1 MRLVAVSQPGA
12 GAWLNA
18 VPKHAPFRLPTCHM
32 RVAVQR
38 RLGLPLLAA
47 AGSLDRRSVH
57 GMAFDCYGDVA
68 QNDGEAGH
76 QTRHYLVLEAVA
88 KVIKSVWGGRVRSEP
103 QDYASYSTTRP
114 DIAALGCGPNGQMM
128 LGDTKIWDPVG
139 GDGLANVRGA
149 YVAMGNTRPAARA
162 QVHGLR
168 RRGDPSAAVWDWS
181 AGSGF
186 VPETDGQYTKAAELG
201 CDVWC
206 LLFET
211 FGGFSP
217 EVMALLKALTEER
230 QNKLNSS
237 EYDLTTWAARTWMS
251 FSVQKISVA
260 VQMASTGEI
269 IHALGLAAA
278 GDPRGG

>member
-1 MRLVAVSQPGA
+1 
-12 GAWLNA
+12 
-18 VPKHAPFRLPTCHM
+18 
-32 RVAVQR
+32 
-38 RLGLPLLAA
+38 
-47 AGSLDRRSVH
+47 
-57 GMAFDCYGDVA
+57 
-68 QNDGEAGH
+68 
-76 QTRHYLVLEAVA
+76 
-88 KVIKSVWGGRVRSEP
+88 
-103 QDYASYSTTRP
+103 
-114 DIAALGCGPNGQMM
+114 MM
-128 LGDTKIWDPVG
+128 LGDTKLWDPVG
-139 GDGLANVRGA
+139 GDGLAGVRGA

-162 QVHGLR
+162 MVHGLR
-168 RRGDPSAAVWDWS
+168 RRGDPSASTWDWS
-181 AGSGF
+181 TGTGY
-186 VPETDGQYTKAAELG
+186 VPETAGQYTKAAALG

>member
-1 MRLVAVSQPGA
+1 
-12 GAWLNA
+12 
-18 VPKHAPFRLPTCHM
+18 
-32 RVAVQR
+32 
-38 RLGLPLLAA
+38 
-47 AGSLDRRSVH
+47 
-57 GMAFDCYGDVA
+57 
-68 QNDGEAGH
+68 
-76 QTRHYLVLEAVA
+76 
-88 KVIKSVWGGRVRSEP
+88 
-103 QDYASYSTTRP
+103 
-114 DIAALGCGPNGQMM
+114 MM

-168 RRGDPSAAVWDWS
+168 RRGDPSASVWDWS

-251 FSVQKISVA
+251 FSVQKIPSPSRWPPRGRSSTPS
-260 VQMASTGEI
+260 ASRPRATR
-269 IHALGLAAA
+269 AAA
-278 GDPRGG
+278 EGRRGAGERGGEHEG